1 MGRKYFTLW
10 ITRNSN
16 PLKANNNHEVE
27 LRNYIKMANKKQS
40 EVPTIDFDNL
50 PKEAKMKG
58 AYLHIG
64 ETIQCEDGIELHLC
78 KRISLI
84 K

>member
-1 MGRKYFTLW
+1 M
-10 ITRNSN
+10 
-16 PLKANNNHEVE
+16 E
-27 LRNYIKMANKKQS
+27 NKKQ
-40 EVPTIDFDNL
+40 EGVPIIDFDNI

-78 KRISLI
+78 KRVSLI